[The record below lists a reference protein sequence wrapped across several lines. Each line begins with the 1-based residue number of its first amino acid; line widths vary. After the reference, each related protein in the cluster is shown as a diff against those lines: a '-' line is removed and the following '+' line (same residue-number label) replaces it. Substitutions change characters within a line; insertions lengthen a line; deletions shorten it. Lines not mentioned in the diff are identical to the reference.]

1 MTGDGEGRP
10 RRILFVCTGNTCRT
24 PMAEAAARREAVRRD
39 VDVEIRSAGTFAAR
53 GQPAS
58 GGALRTAQRHGL
70 DLSGHR
76 SEPVTEEALGWAD
89 EIYGMTPSHVR
100 VVNRAAGGEVA
111 ALLTELLAPDHPARG
126 GPVTDPVGGPDAAYQ
141 EAFELIQECVARLL
155 DRIQEEEGDR
165 SSGSSPDGTP

>member
-1 MTGDGEGRP
+1 
-10 RRILFVCTGNTCRT
+10 
-24 PMAEAAARREAVRRD
+24 MAEAVARREAVRRELD
-39 VDVEIRSAGTFAAR
+39 LEVRSAGTFAAR

-76 SEPVTEEALGWAD
+76 SEPVTEEVLDWAD
-89 EIYGMTPSHVR
+89 EVYGMTASHVR
-100 VVNRAAGGEVA
+100 VVNRAAGSDVA

-126 GPVTDPVGGPDAAYQ
+126 GPVTDPVGGPEAAYR

-155 DRIQEEEGDR
+155 DRIQDEERDR
-165 SSGSSPDGTP
+165 SAGSAPDGTP